1 MNERILDLNGI
12 EIKVE
17 GGLIPIDLGPD
28 TNVGQRYMV
37 SLDGRVFSRAK
48 GVLKELKAHPDGRRG
63 YLKVKLYL
71 PESKLSITVHRLLLE
86 SYSRGILGRISNR
99 MDFSIYQ
106 VDHIDMNI
114 LNNDINNLRWI
125 TNLENNRRKTTF
137 HENWPREEKETIFSL
152 YYKDKKSLHEIRSYM
167 KRDTY
172 AVSQLLKSDEAK
184 KWCEDNGLPFI
195 FRNKNKNEWIEEEE
209 QTFGKTTHEFLTTL
223 S

>member
-1 MNERILDLNGI
+1 MEERILDLNGT

-17 GGLIPIDLGPD
+17 SGLIPINLGPKID
-28 TNVGQRYMV
+28 VGKRYMV

-48 GVLKELKAHPDGRRG
+48 GELRELKAHPDGKRG

-71 PESKLSITVHRLLLE
+71 PDCKVTPTIHRLLLE
-86 SYSRGILGRISNR
+86 SYSRHILGWVGRRI
-99 MDFSIYQ
+99 DFSIYT

-114 LNNDINNLRWI
+114 LNNDITNLRWMSNAE
-125 TNLENNRRKTTF
+125 NLERKPRN
-137 HENWPREEKETIFSL
+137 HWNWPTEEKETIFSL
-152 YYKDKKSLHEIRSYM
+152 YYRDKKSLHEVRSTM
-167 KRDTY
+167 QRDTY

-184 KWCEDNGLPFI
+184 KWCEDNNLPFI
-195 FRNKNKNEWIEEEE
+195 FRNKNKNEWIEEE

>member
-1 MNERILDLNGI
+1 MNERIFNCEGI

-17 GGLIPIDLGPD
+17 GLIPINLGPKID
-28 TNVGQRYMV
+28 VGKRYMV

-48 GVLKELKAHPDGRRG
+48 GELRELKAHPDGKRG

-71 PESKLSITVHRLLLE
+71 PETKITPSVHRLLLE

-114 LNNDINNLRWI
+114 HNNDITNLRWI
-125 TNLENNRRKTTF
+125 SNLDNNRRKPRN
-137 HENWPREEKETIFSL
+137 HWNWPKEEKETIFTL
-152 YYKDKKSLHEIRSYM
+152 YYRDRKSLHEIRSDL

>member
-1 MNERILDLNGI
+1 MEERIFNCDGI
-12 EIKVE
+12 RIKVE
-17 GGLIPIDLGPD
+17 GLIPINLGSKI
-28 TNVGQRYMV
+28 NVGKRYMV

-48 GVLKELKAHPDGRRG
+48 GELRELKAHPDGRRG

-71 PESKLSITVHRLLLE
+71 PETKISPTVHRLLLE
-86 SYSRGILGRISNR
+86 SYTRNLLGKAADR
-99 MDFSIYQ
+99 MDLSIYT
-106 VDHIDMNI
+106 VDHVDMNI
-114 LNNDINNLRWI
+114 LNNDINNLRWMSVAENLGRKL
-125 TNLENNRRKTTF
+125 TN
-137 HENWPREEKETIFSL
+137 HWNWPTEEKETIFSL
-152 YYKDKKSLHEIRSYM
+152 YYKDKKSLHDVRTIM
-167 KRDTY
+167 KRDAY